1 MWKKSEFTLKISLK
15 NTVGITL
22 GLTVHLAPKN
32 AWRNIQAFLIVYF
45 VLQLN
50 HLYTKNVKG

>member
-1 MWKKSEFTLKISLK
+1 MWRKSEFTLKISLK

-32 AWRNIQAFLIVYF
+32 A
-45 VLQLN
+45 
-50 HLYTKNVKG
+50 